1 MSGERFRITY
11 VLTCGPGEDAKTT
24 AEEIALE
31 QTVELP
37 SGCISAELRERVVG
51 SVERIEALEEGR
63 WRAVISYPVEAVGAE
78 IPQFL
83 NLLFGNISL
92 KRGILVKQVDW
103 AKRWLS
109 RFPGPRFGIDGLRRL
124 CGVARRR
131 PLLCAALKP
140 MGLSAIEL
148 AQICGSFARGGVD
161 LVKDDHGLADQDS
174 APFDERLER
183 CQEALARV
191 NAETGGTTLYVPNV
205 TGDAA
210 SLESRLEQAR
220 RAGCRGVLL
229 SPLLVGPDTVRH
241 VAESS
246 GLAVLAHPAMSG
258 AYFGDDHGI
267 AAELLLGDIFRI
279 IGCDGVIYPNVGGRF
294 PFSARVCAAIN
305 ARLQGPL
312 GSMRPA
318 FPVPGG
324 GIDVERVPYW
334 FDRYGLDVIFLIGGG
349 LYAQADLAGASAAL
363 SRAIK
368 ARTP

>member
-11 VLTCGPGEDAKTT
+11 LLTCDPGEDAKTK
-24 AEEIALE
+24 ADEIALE

-37 SGCISAELRERVVG
+37 AGCVSAELRELVVG
-51 SVERIEALEEGR
+51 SVEKIEDLEGAR
-63 WRAVISYPVEAVGAE
+63 WRVVISYPVEAVGAE
-78 IPQFL
+78 VPQFL

-92 KRGILVKQVDW
+92 KRGILVERVEW
-103 AKRWLS
+103 PNRWLS
-109 RFPGPRFGIDGLRRL
+109 LFPGPRYGIDGLRRL

-140 MGLSAIEL
+140 MGLSATEL
-148 AQICGSFARGGVD
+148 ARICGSFARGGVD
-161 LVKDDHGLADQDS
+161 IVKDDHGLADQAS

-205 TGDAA
+205 TGDAGR
-210 SLESRLEQAR
+210 LESRLELTH

-246 GLAVLAHPAMSG
+246 GLAVLAHPALSG
-258 AYFGDDHGI
+258 AYFRHDHGI
-267 AAELLLGDIFRI
+267 APELLLGDIFRI

-294 PFSARVCAAIN
+294 PFTEQDCVAIQT
-305 ARLQGPL
+305 RLQAPL
-312 GSMRPA
+312 GSMRRA
-318 FPVPGG
+318 FPLLGG

-334 FDRYGLDVIFLIGGG
+334 FDRYGPDVIFLIGAG
-349 LYAQADLAGASAAL
+349 LYAQADLARASAEL

-368 ARTP
+368 AKRP